1 MSELEGPHGSIRI
14 QHRGVQNGKCVQ
26 SQSSMI
32 NDPFG
37 PLSEHTRIMR
47 KVKSTTP
54 ELYQRL
60 YKGNPHNTLKS
71 YNVNYLLLVVSDQS
85 QYH

>member
-47 KVKSTTP
+47 KVRRKN
-54 ELYQRL
+54 E
-60 YKGNPHNTLKS
+60 K
-71 YNVNYLLLVVSDQS
+71 LLNESFCSRSVERVGLIKVSERNET
-85 QYH
+85 

>member
-47 KVKSTTP
+47 KVKTETP
-54 ELYQRL
+54 EL
-60 YKGNPHNTLKS
+60 
-71 YNVNYLLLVVSDQS
+71 
-85 QYH
+85 

>member
-47 KVKSTTP
+47 KVKSKTP

-60 YKGNPHNTLKS
+60 YKGILHNTLK
-71 YNVNYLLLVVSDQS
+71 LLQRKLYIFSRL
-85 QYH
+85 

>member
-47 KVKSTTP
+47 KVKTKIP
-54 ELYQRL
+54 ELYQQLNKGILHNAEKLLQPKL
-60 YKGNPHNTLKS
+60 YIFSPL
-71 YNVNYLLLVVSDQS
+71 
-85 QYH
+85 